1 MEQHDDD
8 DETPRRKGDT
18 MTRREGDTTT
28 TRNDTPRSRKVGDR
42 YNNSKKEELGHN
54 DEGQGPSTHSHIPR
68 PIAHTLY
75 YL

>member
-18 MTRREGDTTT
+18 TTRREGDTTT

-42 YNNSKKEELGHN
+42 YNNSKEEELGHN
-54 DEGQGPSTHSHIPR
+54 MTRDRGHP
-68 PIAHTLY
+68 PILTSLDP
-75 YL
+75 